1 MQLPRISRL
10 LILAAAIGASASFHA
25 HAQGLVDR
33 PIRIIVPV
41 SAGGTTDV
49 AARLIADQL
58 QESLGRPV
66 IVENRVGA
74 TGRIAA
80 MALKSA
86 APDGHTLLLTPIA
99 VTVIAPLV
107 FKRLDYDPVK
117 DFAPVSQVAT
127 YQFALAVTPKLPVRN
142 VPEFIAWANAHPDK
156 ANFGTVAIGSVPHF
170 FGVMVRESTG
180 IEMVHVPYGTLSQ
193 LEIELMSGTIPSG
206 ISALP
211 DLIGA
216 HRAGRIRIIATSGA
230 ERSPLLPEV
239 QTFVQQ
245 GFPGVDGSGWTAV
258 FAPAGTPKA
267 VIDQLSEAVIA
278 AVRAPEVRKRFVRLG
293 IEPTGTTPQEL
304 ALILAADSKRWR
316 KVIKASGFHAE

>member
-1 MQLPRISRL
+1 MTAVAVCSC
-10 LILAAAIGASASFHA
+10 AHA
-25 HAQGLVDR
+25 HGLVDR

-49 AARLIADQL
+49 AARLIADHIGK
-58 QESLGRPV
+58 SLGRPV

-86 APDGHTLLLTPIA
+86 APDGNTLLLTPIA

-127 YQFALAVTPKLPVRN
+127 YGFALAVTPKLPVQN
-142 VPEFIAWANAHPDK
+142 VPEFIAWANAHSDE

-170 FGVMVRESTG
+170 FGVMIREATG

-193 LEIELMSGTIPSG
+193 LETDLMSGTISSG

-216 HRAGRIRIIATSGA
+216 HRAGRFRIIATSGA

-239 QTFVQQ
+239 PTFVQQ
-245 GFPGVDGSGWTAV
+245 GFPAVDGSGWTAI

-278 AVRAPEVRKRFVRLG
+278 AARAPEVRERFVRLG

-304 ALILAADSKRWR
+304 ALILAADTKRWR